1 MDQINLQLTSI
12 IHNYLINDM
21 LNDSI
26 FRKYL
31 STKLISAEFI
41 EAI

>member
-1 MDQINLQLTSI
+1 MDQINLQLISI

-26 FRKYL
+26 F
-31 STKLISAEFI
+31 II
-41 EAI
+41 NVDM